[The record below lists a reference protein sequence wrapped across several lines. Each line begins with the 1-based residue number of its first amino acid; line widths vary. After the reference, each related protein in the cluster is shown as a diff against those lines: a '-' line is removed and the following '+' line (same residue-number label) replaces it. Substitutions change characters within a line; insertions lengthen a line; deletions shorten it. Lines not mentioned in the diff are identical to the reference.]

1 MNLHALV
8 SSGLLALTLLSWST
22 DKTAEKKVENALP
35 ITGTWVNFAYKDV
48 RNKYTNPEDVDMTDP
63 ALWRAKVGELH
74 EMGMEVLV
82 LMEVANEEHS
92 YYPSKIMP
100 PAYDAERECPVYAV
114 LDEAGRY
121 GMKVFVSSGW
131 ARDQFENIRDEWV
144 QERQRQIMEELTE
157 LYADMPA
164 FYGWYLPV
172 EDCITP
178 IFSRHSVEG
187 VNRIVARA
195 RELTPDK
202 KTLISPYGMVQGDW
216 SDPEMARNIRD
227 LDVDIIAYQDEIG
240 CVREPYPLP
249 RLAANWAE
257 LAKIHADSG
266 IEMWA
271 NCETFTW
278 EAETNSLFSALIPA
292 AYERLLQQQVTATKA
307 GVSRIISF
315 MFPGIIETPGSE
327 HPLGEPEWSNAM
339 WKNYMAWKG
348 GDEHWKRIENI
359 YAGEAVSAPFTAAE
373 QPLLCDGALAAVRP
387 DAEGWVCFE
396 PGQHTLTLKFPE
408 PVELTRVSVR
418 TLDCQK
424 DGIAAPVSLS
434 LYDQDGNYLTGIE
447 PAPWPHNRH
456 DAWVDLLELPCESI
470 LCEKATLTFFCDKP
484 VYLDEIFINL

>member
-8 SSGLLALTLLSWST
+8 SSGLLALTLLSCSSE
-22 DKTAEKKVENALP
+22 KPAEKVVDALP

-48 RNKYTNPEDVDMTDP
+48 RNKYTNPADVDMTDP

-92 YYPSKIMP
+92 YYPSQIMP

-114 LDEAGRY
+114 LDEAGKY

-144 QERQRQIMEELTE
+144 QERQQQIMEELTA
-157 LYADMPA
+157 LYAEMPA

-195 RELTPDK
+195 KELTPDK

-216 SDPEMARNIRD
+216 SNPEMAQNIRD
-227 LDVDIIAYQDEIG
+227 LKVDIIAYQDEIG

-292 AYERLLQQQVTATKA
+292 AYERLLQQQVTATQA
-307 GVSRIISF
+307 SVSRIISF
-315 MFPGIIETPGSE
+315 MFPGIIETPGSDF
-327 HPLGEPEWSNAM
+327 PLGEPVWSNAL
-339 WKNYMAWKG
+339 WTNYMAWKG
-348 GDEHWKRIENI
+348 GDEHWKRVETIL
-359 YAGEAVSAPFTAAE
+359 AGKAASAPFTAVE
-373 QPLLCDGALAAVRP
+373 QPLLCDGALADLRP
-387 DAEGWVCFE
+387 DAEGWLRLE
-396 PGQHTLTLKFPE
+396 PGLHTIQLTFPSE
-408 PVELTRVSVR
+408 TKLSCVTVR
-418 TLDCQK
+418 CLDCAK
-424 DGIAAPVSLS
+424 DGILAPLSLS
-434 LYDQDGNYLTGIE
+434 LYDADGTFIAGLE
-447 PAPWPHNRH
+447 PETWPHKGH
-456 DAWVDLLELPCESI
+456 DAWADFLDLACPDY
-470 LCEKATLTFFCDKP
+470 LCDTATLTIFCDNP
-484 VYLDEIFINL
+484 VYLDEIFVYL